1 MSSTEQKRTI
11 LVTGANRGIGF
22 IIVKKLAK
30 ESPPNNTIILL
41 GSRDLKRGEDALIQ
55 LGSPSNVHVL
65 HLDTSSRESII
76 RAKDEV
82 KQKYG
87 GQLDVVINNAAITR
101 KDLSV
106 DAAREILGTNYYGV
120 KILNE
125 YLFPLMRENGRIIN
139 VSSRVGSNVL
149 YEASQSLRQKYTTS
163 TLTKYQLDQLV
174 EEFISAIDTNTLE
187 HLGYNIEST
196 DLIYGV
202 SKAALNALT
211 QLEAYEWSNNNSL
224 LVVSVT
230 PGFCATDMTGHAPD
244 ARPAEL
250 GADSILYMVNA
261 PRSELRN
268 GGFYRDG
275 QQISLISARMS
286 R

>member
-22 IIVKKLAK
+22 LIVKKLAK
-30 ESPPNNTIILL
+30 ESPPDSTIILL

-65 HLDTSSRESII
+65 QLDTSSRESII
-76 RAKDEV
+76 RAKDEIN
-82 KQKYG
+82 QKYG

-106 DAAREILGTNYYGV
+106 DAAREIFGTNYYGV

-125 YLFPLMRENGRIIN
+125 YLFPLMQENGRIIN
-139 VSSRVGSNVL
+139 VSSRVGPNVL
-149 YEASQSLRQKYTTS
+149 YEASQALQQKYTSS
-163 TLTKYQLDQLV
+163 TLTKYQVDQLV
-174 EEFISAIDTNTLE
+174 EELISAIDTNTLE

-211 QLEAYEWSNNNSL
+211 QVEAYEWSNNKNL

-230 PGFCATDMTGHAPD
+230 PGFCATDMTEHAPD

-250 GADSILYMVNA
+250 GADSILSIASASRN
-261 PRSELRN
+261 ELRN

-275 QQISLISARMS
+275 HQIPLIRAPIV
-286 R
+286 

>member
-11 LVTGANRGIGF
+11 LATGANRGIGF
-22 IIVKKLAK
+22 LIVKKLAK
-30 ESPPNNTIILL
+30 ESPPNSTIILL

-65 HLDTSSRESII
+65 QLDTSSRESII
-76 RAKDEV
+76 RAKDEI

-87 GQLDVVINNAAITR
+87 GQLDVVINNAAIIR
-101 KDLSV
+101 KDLSA
-106 DAAREILGTNYYGV
+106 DAAREIFGTNYYGV

-125 YLFPLMRENGRIIN
+125 YLFPLMQENGRIIN
-139 VSSRVGSNVL
+139 VSSRAGPIVL
-149 YEASQSLRQKYTTS
+149 YKASQALQERYASS

-174 EEFISAIDTNTLE
+174 EEFISAIETNTLE
-187 HLGYNIEST
+187 HLGYNAEPSF
-196 DLIYGV
+196 LMYGV

-211 QLEAYEWSNNNSL
+211 QVEAYEWSNNKNL

-230 PGFCATDMTGHAPD
+230 PGFCATDMTEHAPD

-261 PRSELRN
+261 LRSELKN
-268 GGFYRDG
+268 GGFYADG
-275 QQISLISARMS
+275 QQIPLISAPIV
-286 R
+286 